1 MSGEAGARPRPLE
14 GVRRACAEV
23 SRRASLVRI
32 DEERLPAYAE
42 ELIALAQRSPR
53 PSPDPETHHL
63 GAGTE
68 TVAFFLLL
76 DAVNF
81 GSGWFPHLGK
91 APGRSGYFT
100 VAGALAD
107 RVRER
112 GLPTPDELVR
122 IDAEACAALFG
133 QEAAPDPV
141 PELMGLFAR
150 AWNDLGAWLL
160 RRFGGDWE
168 GPVEEAGGSAERLA
182 GLLVEMPY
190 FQDVARYD
198 GLEVPF
204 YKRAQITPADLH
216 HAFGGTGPGRFHDL
230 DRLTIF
236 ADNLVPHVLRVDG
249 VLRYEPSL
257 ADPIDAGEPIPAGSP
272 EEVEIRASA
281 VHAAELLVAEAASR
295 GHEMNAMTLDHLLWN
310 RGQGRRY
317 KSRPRHRAR
326 TVYY

>member
-1 MSGEAGARPRPLE
+1 MSGEAGARVGLLE

-23 SRRASLVRI
+23 SRRARRVRI
-32 DEERLPAYAE
+32 DADRLPSYAE
-42 ELIALAQRSPR
+42 ELIELARRSSP
-53 PSPDPETHHL
+53 PSLDPETHHL
-63 GAGTE
+63 GHGTE

-81 GSGWFPHLGK
+81 GSGWFPHLRK
-91 APGRSGYFT
+91 PPGRSGYFT
-100 VAGALAD
+100 IAGALAE

-112 GLPTPDELVR
+112 GVPPPEELAR
-122 IDAEACAALFG
+122 IDAEACAVLFG
-133 QEAAPDPV
+133 QEAAPEPV
-141 PELMGLFAR
+141 AELMGLFAR
-150 AWNDLGAWLL
+150 AWNDLGSWLL
-160 RRFGGDWE
+160 RRFEGDWE
-168 GPVEEAGGSAERLA
+168 GPIEAAGGSAERLA
-182 GLLVEMPY
+182 ELLTEMAC
-190 FQDVARYD
+190 FRDVARYGD
-198 GLEVPF
+198 LEVPF

-216 HAFGGTGPGRFHDL
+216 HAFGGTGPGHFHDL

-249 VLRYEPSL
+249 AVRYESSL
-257 ADPIDAGEPIPAGSP
+257 ADRIDAGEPIPAGSP

-281 VHAAELLVAEAASR
+281 VHAVELLVAEATSR